1 MEIIQQIFKA
11 KQSDWIVGRL
21 KPDNTPKPMQQKE
34 LSAGQEYVT
43 VELKSL
49 RIPFVRK
56 GWTKFYGVVHSYI
69 SLAYSGSS
77 STAEFT
83 TVTVPQL
90 LKDLDPSKLANVVV
104 INQPVGGPVPYG
116 GGTITLE
123 LGLFSVRSQDLLGP
137 FLDLLGTL
145 SQQAGVAYVSQAMPF
160 VVPIKKGIELLT
172 GTGKD
177 VDLQIGIF
185 DKSNSPTTG
194 WYVVIGS
201 DKQNSRLNL
210 DQLCVDPHDGKL
222 LDANK
227 NVVTDFPYFV
237 YTVSVSEQRDTWW
250 NIPELKQKY
259 DTLRNVIR
267 EQSGIQ
273 AVSQALTS
281 LKTYLLTSP
290 DLLTKDALRISQE
303 VEKMVQTACPALQQ
317 AAETVSTRGI
327 RRGIQGGGGSDIGE
341 LKQLQLY

>member
-1 MEIIQQIFKA
+1 MGIIENLFVE
-11 KQSDWIVGRL
+11 KQKDWIVGRL
-21 KPDNTPKPMQQKE
+21 KPDNTPKPIQQKE

-83 TVTVPQL
+83 TVTVPKL

-104 INQPVGGPVPYG
+104 VNQPVGGPVPYG
-116 GGTITLE
+116 GGAITLE
-123 LGLFSVRSQDLLGP
+123 LGLFSLKSQDLIGP
-137 FLDLLGTL
+137 FLDLLGSL

-160 VVPIKKGIELLT
+160 VGPIKKGIELLT

-185 DKSNSPTTG
+185 DENNSPTTG
-194 WYVVIGS
+194 WYVVIGA
-201 DKQNSRLNL
+201 DKQSPGLNL
-210 DQLCVDPHDGKL
+210 DQIRVDPRDGKL

-227 NVVTDFPYFV
+227 NAVTDFPYFV

-259 DTLRNVIR
+259 DTLRNAIK

-273 AVSQALTS
+273 AVSQALAS
-281 LKTYLLTSP
+281 LKMYLLMSP

-303 VEKMVQTACPALQQ
+303 VEKMAQTACPALQQ
-317 AAETVSTRGI
+317 AAGTVSTRGM
-327 RRGIQGGGGSDIGE
+327 RRRIQKGDGSDIGE
-341 LKQLQLY
+341 LKELQLY